1 MRPVVLAVVALVAV
15 LLLTV
20 GPVAVA
26 PLAAVLLLLCVG
38 AAALAT
44 GDDGSGPLGS

>member
-1 MRPVVLAVVALVAV
+1 MRAVVLAVVALVAV

-20 GPVAVA
+20 GPTAVT

-38 AAALAT
+38 AAALVT
-44 GDDGSGPLGS
+44 GDDEPGASGS